1 VLLLSQ
7 KQRFDK
13 AKQDKTSKTK
23 QASNWRRFG
32 IWSCV

>member
-1 VLLLSQ
+1 M
-7 KQRFDK
+7 KP
-13 AKQDKTSKTK
+13 SKTKQARQSK